1 MKVLMLLEGEFPPD
15 ERVEKEALTLLNA
28 GYEVEIFALSF
39 KKKTHI
45 EYYKGI
51 KVYSPL
57 VPKLVYKF
65 FPALL
70 VFPLYYW
77 FRKQQYRRTVN
88 RFDYGFIH
96 VHDLPMSRMGFWL
109 KRKCRAKLICDQHEF
124 YSNWIGR
131 TAHMQTFAG
140 RIILLFSRWNRYE
153 RKYLN
158 RADTVITVSENLR
171 RIYIKTHGLNE
182 TKVIS
187 VPNTPLKKELESLPP
202 DLGLKGK
209 YKDRFVLFYGGM
221 IDILRGIDL
230 IIKSLPLI
238 RKDIPGVLV
247 VLAGRIRRGSDPL
260 AVARNYGVEDLVE
273 YVGFLRPDE
282 LRAYIDASSVCFAT
296 LPADSIEINNTII
309 TKIYQYAAASK
320 PILTGRAEMMRQ
332 FVERYNLGMSA
343 DEKDPQNIAE
353 TILSMR
359 ERLDTFTFNVPAEEM
374 FWEYTSL
381 PLVSLYKQLL

>member
-15 ERVEKEALTLLNA
+15 ERVEKEALTLLDA

-39 KKKTHI
+39 TKNTHV
-45 EYYKGI
+45 EDYKGI
-51 KVYSPL
+51 KVYSTL
-57 VPKLVYKF
+57 VPKLVFKF

-77 FRKQQYRRTVN
+77 FRKQQYRKIVN
-88 RFDYGFIH
+88 KFDYGFIH

-109 KRKCRAKLICDQHEF
+109 KKKCRAKLICDQHEF

-131 TAHMQTFAG
+131 TAHMQTVAG

-171 RIYIKTHGLNE
+171 EIYLKTYGLSE
-182 TKVIS
+182 EKIIS
-187 VPNTPLKKELESLPP
+187 VPNTPLEKELENLPP
-202 DLGLKGK
+202 DLGLKEK

-230 IIKSLPLI
+230 IIKALPLI

-247 VLAGRIRRGSDPL
+247 VLAGRIRRGSNPL
-260 AVARNYGVEDLVE
+260 AVARAYGVEDLVE
-273 YVGFLRPDE
+273 FVGFLSPE
-282 LRAYIDASSVCFAT
+282 KLRAYIDASSVCFAT

-309 TKIYQYAAASK
+309 TKIYQYAAARK
-320 PILTGRAEMMRQ
+320 PILTGKAEMMKQ
-332 FVERYNLGMSA
+332 FVARYNLGMSV
-343 DEKDPQNIAE
+343 DEKDPQKIAE
-353 TILSMR
+353 IILTMR
-359 ERLDTFTFNVPAEEM
+359 KRLDTFTFNVPAEEM

-381 PLVSLYKQLL
+381 PLVSSYKRLL